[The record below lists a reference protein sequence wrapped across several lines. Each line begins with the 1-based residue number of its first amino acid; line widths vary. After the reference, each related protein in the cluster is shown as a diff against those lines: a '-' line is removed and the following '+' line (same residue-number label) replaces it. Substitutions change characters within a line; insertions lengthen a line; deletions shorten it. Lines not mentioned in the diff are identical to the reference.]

1 MGTAGRSE
9 STQDGEYVVNDQ
21 ERDQPRL
28 TVTIPNYNGRPLL
41 EEMLPSLERQTL
53 KGFEIVVVD
62 DCSEDDSLAYLAAH
76 WPQVQVVRQQQRCG
90 VSAAMNACL
99 KAADSEL
106 VGLFNNDMELDP
118 SCLAELIG
126 ELDRHPGVGSVT
138 PKMLDFTDRGVLD
151 GAGDLLTW
159 RGGGRRRGHGDQ
171 DVGQYD
177 APEEVFGPCG
187 GAALYRRSV
196 LEAVGGFDEDYFA
209 YYEDIDWA
217 FRAQLAGVPCRYVPT
232 AVLYH
237 RGSAT
242 LGRGMT
248 DSNGYLLWRN
258 PVWLIVKCYP
268 LPALIRH
275 APSLLRGQAGNLYCA
290 LRERRLRAWMRAI
303 GDALIGLP
311 AALRKRRKVQRARA
325 ISVAQLE
332 DAARSGWR

>member
-1 MGTAGRSE
+1 MSNRERE
-9 STQDGEYVVNDQ
+9 SL
-21 ERDQPRL
+21 RPRL
-28 TVTIPNYNGRPLL
+28 TVTIPNYNGRALL

-53 KGFEIVVVD
+53 TDFEIVVVD
-62 DCSEDDSLAYLAAH
+62 DCSEDDSLAYLTAQ
-76 WPQVQVVRQQQRCG
+76 WPRVRVVRQPQRRG
-90 VSAAMNACL
+90 VSAAMNTCL
-99 KAADSEL
+99 QAADSEL

-118 SCLAELIG
+118 DCLAELIR
-126 ELDRHPGVGSVT
+126 ELDRHPEVGSVT
-138 PKMLDFTDRGVLD
+138 PKMLDFAERDVLD

-159 RGGGRRRGHGDQ
+159 RGGGRRRGHGDR
-171 DVGQYD
+171 DDGQYD

-187 GAALYRRSV
+187 GAALYRRST

-217 FRAQLAGVPCRYVPT
+217 FRAQLAGVRCRYVPT

-242 LGRGMT
+242 LGKGMT

-258 PVWLIVKCYP
+258 PVWLIAKCYP
-268 LPALIRH
+268 MPALIRH

-290 LRERRLRAWMRAI
+290 LRERRLRAWTRAMR
-303 GDALIGLP
+303 DALSGLP
-311 AALRKRRKVQRARA
+311 AALRKRREVQGARMV
-325 ISVAQLE
+325 SVAQLE

>member
-1 MGTAGRSE
+1 MTDA
-9 STQDGEYVVNDQ
+9 
-21 ERDQPRL
+21 ERDNVADDGPRFSALSEGAPRL
-28 TVTIPNYNGRPLL
+28 TVTIPTYNGRALL

-53 KGFEIVVVD
+53 QGFEIVVVD

-76 WPQVQVVRQQQRCG
+76 WPQVRVVRQPQRHG

-99 KAADSEL
+99 HAAASEF

-118 SCLAELIG
+118 DCLAELVG
-126 ELDRHPGVGSVT
+126 ELDSHPEVGSVT
-138 PKMLDFTDRGVLD
+138 PKMLDFTERGVLD

-159 RGGGRRRGHGDQ
+159 RGGGRRRGHGDR

-187 GAALYRRSV
+187 GAALYRRSA

-217 FRAQLAGVPCRYVPT
+217 FRAQLAGVRCRYVPT

-237 RGSAT
+237 RGSAS
-242 LGRGMT
+242 LGQGMT

-258 PVWLIVKCYP
+258 PVWLVVKCYP
-268 LPALIRH
+268 MPTLMRH
-275 APSLLRGQAGNLYCA
+275 TPSLLRGQVGNLYCA
-290 LRERRLRAWMRAI
+290 LGERRLNAWMRAMR
-303 GDALIGLP
+303 DALIRLP
-311 AALRKRRKVQRARA
+311 ATLRKRRKVQRTRVVSIAR
-325 ISVAQLE
+325 LE